1 MNKEKREAD
10 YRPEIKLTVRNDF
23 VTADYP
29 VDITATDLKI
39 LRMVI
44 AQCRKNDTEFM
55 EYDFSAVDL
64 ADKFNMDKSNLYR
77 VARSCVKRLF
87 KCDLTVGDN
96 KNFEMLHIFRT
107 VRYENGRFTMRLSDE
122 MEKLFLQ
129 LNRDFTNMPLLP
141 ILSMKNKNSIRIYEL
156 ICQKFMGHYPFA
168 DNAIEVILSTE
179 ELRKVTETSKTKS
192 YDHIGHFKSRVFV
205 PAITEIERASE
216 WKIIHSDVKRSR
228 KVIGFRLE
236 VWSRNGWEYMEECKA
251 KGVLPN
257 RGKREYESQVPGQM
271 SIFEYMGGRENG

>member
-1 MNKEKREAD
+1 MEKEKRNVD
-10 YRPEIKLTVRNDF
+10 YRPEVKLTVRNDF

-29 VDITATDLKI
+29 IDITAVDMKI

-55 EYDFSAVDL
+55 EYQFSAVDL
-64 ADKFNMDKSNLYR
+64 ADKFNMEKSNLYR

-87 KCDLTVGDN
+87 KCDLTVGDD

-107 VRYENGRFTMRLSDE
+107 VRYEDGQFTMRLSEE

-141 ILSMKNKNSIRIYEL
+141 ILAMRNKNSIRIYEL
-156 ICQKFMGHYPFA
+156 ICRKCMGNYPFA
-168 DNAIEVILSTE
+168 DHATEMILSTE
-179 ELRKVTETSKTKS
+179 ELRKITETSNTKS
-192 YDHIGHFKSRVFV
+192 YDHIGHFKSRVLI
-205 PAITEIERASE
+205 PSITEIEKSAD
-216 WKIIHSDVKRSR
+216 WKIICNDVKKSR

-236 VWSRNGWEYMEECKA
+236 VWSRNGWEYVEDCKA
-251 KGVLPN
+251 KGIIPN
-257 RGKREYESQVPGQM
+257 RGNREAETQVPGQ
-271 SIFEYMGGRENG
+271 INLFDYMKNSEK